1 MPGVVDDVSAVSE
14 NDAMKKG
21 PSVLFTVPVTVSG
34 LCTPLPTVGELTWM
48 ASTPELALCVQ
59 TLASCEGTVTPLP
72 LQPASV
78 STARPTITPMAHIIT
93 LRIASAAPAS
103 EHPPPAKASAKM
115 RWRAGVA
122 QW

>member
-14 NDAMKKG
+14 NDGDEEGAVRAVHG
-21 PSVLFTVPVTVSG
+21 ARNRERALHAAANGRGTNLDG
-34 LCTPLPTVGELTWM
+34 LDAG
-48 ASTPELALCVQ
+48 AALCVQ

-78 STARPTITPMAHIIT
+78 SPARPTITPMAHIIT
-93 LRIASAAPAS
+93 LRIASAAPPS